1 MFAGL
6 YGSPVMKL
14 ADAMNATMPA
24 LQFVNPAVQIS
35 QAFYSIM
42 YYDTY
47 QRTIEYVLVLLAM
60 TAVLFAVSFLFIRRQ
75 RYASL

>member
-1 MFAGL
+1 
-6 YGSPVMKL
+6 
-14 ADAMNATMPA
+14 
-24 LQFVNPAVQIS
+24 
-35 QAFYSIM
+35 M